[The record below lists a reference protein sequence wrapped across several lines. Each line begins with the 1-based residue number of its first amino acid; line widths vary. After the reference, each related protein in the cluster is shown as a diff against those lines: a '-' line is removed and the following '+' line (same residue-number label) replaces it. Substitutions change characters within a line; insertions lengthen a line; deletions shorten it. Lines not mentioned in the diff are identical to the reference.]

1 MNAPLSQ
8 VEALPLKALSEPP
21 EPVSKMELDWVD
33 GERALLAQV
42 ESTMDELVLG
52 RQPDQTGTM
61 AFRQVASGG
70 KRMRARLALQ
80 ACAQFDV
87 SSAVA
92 VSWAAA
98 IELLHNATLIHDDI
112 QDGDTVRRGEATVWA
127 QYGLAQGI
135 NAGDFLLMQPF
146 LALQGMPL
154 EIQGPLSMMVAK
166 YATSTVRGQVDE
178 LALKGTPYIDF
189 GSYLRA
195 CEGKTGA
202 LLALPVVGAAI
213 CGGRSIIEA
222 ERLAM
227 PFVQLGVL
235 FQLQDDVIDL
245 YGEKGRGEEGCD
257 IREGKVS
264 ALLLAHL
271 ENSPGTRAEVLSI
284 LEKPREET
292 TAADVE
298 RVVALYD
305 QSDALRG
312 VLNRI
317 EHMRSQ
323 VLDSLPLR
331 HEPGLR
337 KVAKKLVEMALAP
350 IAHLTC
356 EEAK

>member
-8 VEALPLKALSEPP
+8 VEALSEPSGS
-21 EPVSKMELDWVD
+21 VSALQTEWVGRD
-33 GERALLAQV
+33 ESLLAEV
-42 ESTMDELVLG
+42 ESVMDALVLG
-52 RQPDQTGTM
+52 RQPDQTGEM

-70 KRMRARLALQ
+70 KRLRARLALQ
-80 ACAQFDV
+80 ACAEF
-87 SSAVA
+87 AVDSETA

-112 QDGDTVRRGEATVWA
+112 QDGDTVRRGEPTVWA

-146 LALQGMPL
+146 LALQNVRPEL
-154 EIQGPLSMMVAK
+154 QGSLSMMIAK
-166 YATSTVRGQVDE
+166 YATQTVRGQVDE
-178 LALKGTPYIDF
+178 LALKDSSCIDF

-202 LLALPVVGAAI
+202 LLALPIVGAAI
-213 CGGRSIIEA
+213 CGGRTILEA

-245 YGEKGRGEEGCD
+245 YGEKGRGEKGCD
-257 IREGKVS
+257 ILEGKVS

-271 ENSPGTRAEVLSI
+271 EAAPETSQEVFAI

-298 RVVALYD
+298 RVVALYE
-305 QSDALRG
+305 QSGALSSVLVRIEQMRHQ
-312 VLNRI
+312 VLN
-317 EHMRSQ
+317 
-323 VLDSLPLR
+323 SLPLR
-331 HEPGLR
+331 QEPGLR

-350 IAHLTC
+350 ISPLMRG
-356 EEAK
+356 EAQ